1 MATGPQ
7 VGTAW
12 VQITPSFQ
20 GFGSSLLT
28 GMTGDLT
35 GAARRAGDDAGDAGG
50 RAFTSSFNDRVD
62 QLADSM
68 SGIGAA
74 AGAGVAAAFAVG
86 LTASMDASAATA
98 KLTAQLGLTEA
109 ESARVGQIAGDVFT
123 AGFGG
128 SMDEASAAVGAVA
141 SSVEDLGSVS
151 DKELTQ
157 LSTTAAALAETFEWD
172 VGEAANAAG
181 QLVRTG
187 LVDSTTEGFDAMTRA
202 AQTLP
207 AAMRAD
213 IPAVVAEYGIHFN
226 RIGLDAQ
233 QAFGMLSQ
241 YVAAGGRDI
250 DQAADVLHEFARI
263 TSEETDTAAEAFRA
277 LGLDSSQMLAD
288 IAKGGPSAEAAL
300 SATLAAL
307 RGMEDPAEQAALG
320 VELFGDMAGE
330 GAEALWAMDPATAAA
345 TSGMD
350 EMDGASKRLSDGL
363 ADDPAR
369 QFSSSI
375 RSLTQTL
382 SAGLA
387 PALQVAAGW
396 AAENQGTI
404 TALAIGLGAMA
415 VAVAATS
422 AALRI
427 YQGVMMA
434 IRVATATWTAVQW
447 LLNAAFWANPI
458 TWVIAGVIAL
468 IAIIVAAIVYWD
480 QIAAAVSAAWDWI
493 VQATS
498 AAWNWLT
505 SAFASLWGG
514 IVAAT
519 TAAWNAVV
527 TTVQAAW
534 AWITGV
540 VSGAASAVAGAV
552 SGAWNRA
559 RAATSAAWSAVL
571 ATIRSVWASV
581 TGAVAG
587 AVGRVWSTVAGAWSR
602 ITSTTRTAFQA
613 VRSAITSALNGA
625 LNAVRGIGN
634 RFVSIG
640 RDIVMGIV
648 RGVAGAGGKLF
659 SSLRNLASDA
669 LGSAKRFLGIGS
681 PSRLFAAEV
690 GQWLPAGI
698 EMGIDQGQGDLDQR
712 VESMVQAPDPP
723 VVRATVATGGSAE
736 PAPIV
741 LRADGSRAS
750 QALLELLR
758 HSIRT
763 DLGGDVNRLGTAR

>member
-50 RAFTSSFNDRVD
+50 RAFTGSFNDRVD

-74 AGAGVAAAFAVG
+74 AGAGVAGAFAVG
-86 LTASMDASAATA
+86 LTAAMDASAATA
-98 KLTAQLGLTEA
+98 KVTAQLGLTEA
-109 ESARVGQIAGDVFT
+109 ESQRVGQVAGDVFT

-128 SMDEASAAVGAVA
+128 SMAEASAAVGAVA

-181 QLVRTG
+181 ALVRTG
-187 LVDSTTEGFDAMTRA
+187 LVDNATEGFDAIARA

-213 IPAVVAEYGIHFN
+213 IPAVVAEYGIHFS

-233 QAFGMLSQ
+233 TAFGMLSQ

-288 IAKGGPSAEAAL
+288 IAKGGPAAESAL

-350 EMDGASKRLSDGL
+350 EMDGASKRLTEGL

-369 QFSSSI
+369 VFSSSI
-375 RSLTQTL
+375 RSLTQSL

-387 PALQVAAGW
+387 PALQSAAGW
-396 AAENQGTI
+396 AKDNQSTI
-404 TALAIGLGAMA
+404 AALAVALGAV
-415 VAVAATS
+415 VATVAATS

-434 IRVATATWTAVQW
+434 IRVATVAWAAVQW
-447 LLNAAFWANPI
+447 VLNAAFWANPI
-458 TWVIAGVIAL
+458 TWVIAGIIAL
-468 IAIIVAAIVYWD
+468 IAIIVAAVVYWD
-480 QIAAAVSAAWDWI
+480 EIVAAVTAAWDWILQATQAAWDWLVAAFASMWDGIVSGVQAAWDWI
-493 VQATS
+493 VGIISGAWNWIVGIFQQYHPVGIIMSHWDSIKAATSSAWQAVLSFIRGVWTSIVSSVTGAASRVWSAITGTWSRVRSATS
-498 AAWNWLT
+498 AAF
-505 SAFASLWGG
+505 S
-514 IVAAT
+514 
-519 TAAWNAVV
+519 
-527 TTVQAAW
+527 
-534 AWITGV
+534 
-540 VSGAASAVAGAV
+540 
-552 SGAWNRA
+552 
-559 RAATSAAWSAVL
+559 
-571 ATIRSVWASV
+571 
-581 TGAVAG
+581 
-587 AVGRVWSTVAGAWSR
+587 
-602 ITSTTRTAFQA
+602 A
-613 VRSAITSALNGA
+613 VRSAISNALTGA
-625 LNAVRGIGN
+625 LNAVRGIGG

-640 RDIVMGIV
+640 RDIVAGIV
-648 RGVAGAGGKLF
+648 RGVRNAA
-659 SSLRNLASDA
+659 SSLFGSLRSMARNA
-669 LGSAKRFLGIGS
+669 LNSAKSALGIGS
-681 PSRLFAAEV
+681 PSKLFAMEV

-698 EMGIDQGQGDLDQR
+698 EMGIDRGQGDLDQR
-712 VESMVQAPDPP
+712 VEDMVQAPDPP
-723 VVRATVATGGSAE
+723 VVRATVATGGAAE
-736 PAPIV
+736 PAPVI